1 MRLPVSIYSSPA
13 LVLNTSTALLQQA
26 SGVLWQWSVWDSESW
41 CVCPSPCSS
50 SPGVEVAVK
59 SLEGETTEEERV
71 RFLQEAAI
79 MGQFKHPNIIRIVGV
94 VTSSQ
99 PVSVFELDLELND

>member
-1 MRLPVSIYSSPA
+1 M
-13 LVLNTSTALLQQA
+13 
-26 SGVLWQWSVWDSESW
+26 
-41 CVCPSPCSS
+41 
-50 SPGVEVAVK
+50 EVAVK

-71 RFLQEAAI
+71 KFLQEAAI

>member
-1 MRLPVSIYSSPA
+1 M
-13 LVLNTSTALLQQA
+13 
-26 SGVLWQWSVWDSESW
+26 
-41 CVCPSPCSS
+41 
-50 SPGVEVAVK
+50 EVAVK

-71 RFLQEAAI
+71 RFLREAAI

-99 PVSVFELDLELND
+99 SVSVFELDLELND